1 MRVLRRKLFNR
12 GGYAHRGTGITSGLT
27 PVQRFQG
34 GGQATIRPEMLPA
47 WTTFFSNLGTPT
59 FKTGFGAISED
70 IRGAAKA
77 TAPVLAKAIAAGR
90 GKERRIIKGADGYN
104 YYADTGERVL
114 PGIEKEKTG
123 ATFKDTEVD
132 VLTKDKDDKF
142 TIPDKLL
149 RVFNEKTKEVEF
161 LDRKGSKVEGD
172 SFIYAPETD
181 EAKVVNWSNPT
192 TMDVLRKNNEG
203 AFTVEDKITRTFKA
217 DENKFQYQ
225 DKTGAVLNS
234 EDFIFSPGA
243 ATDTDE
249 TWKEE
254 DVYLRSRTD
263 ENKVRKALRVFDQES
278 KQLEYLDEKGQKID
292 MTDWVEYDVE
302 QDQKKETAKSQIE
315 GSITINGE
323 KEPADFVQRG
333 TEIFWM
339 DNRPGSET
347 IGQAISLKDIDGL
360 DTYDLIPTVPK
371 HVKSAQQIE
380 GEIATELDLKEKYK
394 MAGTYLTAIKEEAK
408 IQNQRIKD
416 NNAFKVFIDQST
428 AGTWAEGRNAFL
440 KGLDTF
446 GVDEY
451 APDLYKAFEKILK
464 AGKIPPTEMIVALS
478 ASGTLGKALGWSQQL
493 NRSELGILV
502 DTGNQVF
509 LTKEGQSLLAE
520 FNLKDAEIKREAATL
535 IDRLTPGDKN
545 ILEIQIEV
553 TEFLNKSYDDF
564 LNDPEIQ
571 RKIEIV
577 KGYENVG
584 DRSYFENLGKVQMT
598 DDVVID
604 VGEAYKDK
612 RVRFGGYPDSETG
625 YFQYENGDEEYLINK
640 QKPVYYVFSKE
651 GAAFAKQL

>member
-1 MRVLRRKLFNR
+1 
-12 GGYAHRGTGITSGLT
+12 
-27 PVQRFQG
+27 
-34 GGQATIRPEMLPA
+34 MLPA
-47 WTTFFSNLGTPT
+47 WMTFFGNLAPPT
-59 FKTGFGAISED
+59 FKTGL
-70 IRGAAKA
+70 GAAFEGIREATKA
-77 TAPVLAKAIAAGR
+77 TAPVLAEGIAAGR

-114 PGIEKEKTG
+114 PGIEKEETG
-123 ATFKDTEVD
+123 TTFKDTEVD
-132 VLTKDKDDKF
+132 VLTKDVDDNF

-149 RVFNEKTKEVEF
+149 RVFNERTKEVEF
-161 LDRKGSKVEGD
+161 LDRKGNKVEGD
-172 SFIYAPETD
+172 SFIYAPEKD
-181 EAKVVNWSNPT
+181 EAKTVNWSDPT
-192 TMDVLRKNNEG
+192 TMDVLKKNNEG

-234 EDFIFSPGA
+234 EEFIFSPGD

-254 DVYLRSRTD
+254 DVYLRSRTN

-302 QDQKKETAKSQIE
+302 QDQKQETAKSQIE
-315 GSITINGE
+315 GSITINGD
-323 KEPADFVQRG
+323 KQPADFVQRG

-339 DNRPGSET
+339 DNRPGSDT

-371 HVKSAQQIE
+371 HVKSAEQIA

-451 APDLYKAFEKILK
+451 APDLYTAFESILK

-478 ASGTLGKALGWSQQL
+478 ASGTLGKALGWNQQL
-493 NRSELGILV
+493 NKSELGILV

-520 FNLKDAEIKREAATL
+520 FNLKDAEIKREAAAL

-545 ILEIQIEV
+545 VLEIQVEV
-553 TEFLNKSYDDF
+553 TKFLNESYNDF
-564 LNDPEIQ
+564 LDDPEIQ

-584 DRSYFENLGKVQMT
+584 DQSYFENLGKVQMT

-604 VGEAYKDK
+604 VGEAYKEK